1 LPNSNTL
8 SLIVN
13 RCLQAAGIELPSKGA
28 HAFRHGFA
36 SRMLQQGNSLKA
48 IADVLGHR
56 RLGTTFLYTKV
67 DFTALKQVALPWPE
81 EVSE

>member
-1 LPNSNTL
+1 
-8 SLIVN
+8 VN
-13 RCLQAAGIELPSKGA
+13 RCLRAAGIELPSKGA
-28 HAFRHGFA
+28 HAFRYGFA
-36 SRMLQQGNSLKA
+36 SRMLEQGHSLKA

-56 RLGTTFLYTKV
+56 RLATTFLYTKV

>member
-1 LPNSNTL
+1 LTNSNTL

-36 SRMLQQGNSLKA
+36 SRMLQQGHSLKA

-67 DFTALKQVALPWPE
+67 DFKALNQVALPWPE